1 MSHKPRQFDSPLAAG
16 IRAFVAHK
24 RSLGLRYD
32 GQEKLFVL
40 LDRYL
45 VEQGITRPS
54 DITPDVLD
62 GFLASRPRAP
72 RSHNI
77 LLAAVRKLFHWLVL
91 HEYVVTSPVRSER
104 KRCSA
109 AVRPY
114 LFNKTQV
121 RSLLDAAARLPDN
134 PRALMRGDIYEMIFA
149 LLYALGLR
157 VGEVTRL
164 RRSDIDF
171 EHKFLVIRQSKFSKS
186 RLVPF
191 GPCVE
196 AKLQRFLNHSECH
209 LGVNKPEHAVFSFSR
224 DRRCPVSTTTVSWI
238 FHKLVLDLEIKAPP
252 GIGSP
257 HLHCLR
263 HSFAVATLLR
273 WYREGIDPSERL
285 LYLSA
290 FLGHVNPTST
300 AVYLT
305 ITDELLQAASKRF
318 EQFAAPALEGVRS

>member
-1 MSHKPRQFDSPLAAG
+1 MNLRPRQFDSPLASG
-16 IRAFVAHK
+16 ICAFVAHK
-24 RSLGLRYD
+24 RSLGLRFD
-32 GQEKLFVL
+32 GQEKLLVL

-45 VEQGITRPS
+45 VEQGITEIS
-54 DITPDVLD
+54 HITQEVLVD
-62 GFLASRPRAP
+62 FLASRPRAP
-72 RSHNI
+72 RSHNT

-91 HEYVVTSPVRSER
+91 HGYVATPPVQPEP

-109 AVRPY
+109 SLRPY
-114 LFNKTQV
+114 LFDKIQV

-134 PRALMRGDIYEMIFA
+134 PRAPMRGSVYEMMFA

-157 VGEVTRL
+157 IGEVTRL

-171 EHKFLVIRQSKFSKS
+171 EHKLLVIRQTKFGKS

-191 GPCVE
+191 GPRVE
-196 AKLQRFLNHSECH
+196 EKLQRYLSNCECR
-209 LGVNKPEHAVFSFSR
+209 LGMFDADHTVFSFSR
-224 DRRCPVSTTTVSWI
+224 DRHCPVYPTTVSWI
-238 FHKLVLDLEIKAPP
+238 FHKLVLELRIKAPP
-252 GIGSP
+252 GVASP

-263 HSFAVATLLR
+263 HSFAVATLQR
-273 WYREGIDPSERL
+273 WYREGIDPAERL

-305 ITDELLQAASKRF
+305 ITDELLQTASERF
-318 EQFAAPALEGVRS
+318 EQFAAPALEGVSS

>member
-1 MSHKPRQFDSPLAAG
+1 MSHKPRQFDSPLASG

-45 VEQGITRPS
+45 VEQGITRLS
-54 DITPDVLD
+54 NITPEVLD

-91 HEYVVTSPVRSER
+91 HEYIVTSPVRSEPM
-104 KRCSA
+104 RCSA
-109 AVRPY
+109 ALRPY
-114 LFNKTQV
+114 LFDKTQI
-121 RSLLDAAARLPDN
+121 RSLLDAAVRLPDN
-134 PRALMRGDIYEMIFA
+134 SRAPMRGDIYEMIFA

-171 EHKFLVIRQSKFSKS
+171 EHKLLVIRQSKFGKS

-191 GPCVE
+191 GPRVE
-196 AKLQRFLNHSECH
+196 EKLQRFLNNCECR
-209 LGVNKPEHAVFSFSR
+209 LGMHEPEHAVFSFSR

-238 FHKLVLDLEIKAPP
+238 FHKLVLELEIKTPP
-252 GIGSP
+252 GVGSP

-273 WYREGIDPSERL
+273 WYREDIDPAERL

-318 EQFAAPALEGVRS
+318 EQFAAPALEGARS